1 MSMNRKAAA
10 IVVIV
15 GLTVAAAIAL
25 RAGSRADASASDCY
39 SSEQGPSKPTI
50 CE

>member
-1 MSMNRKAAA
+1 MNRKAAA
-10 IVVIV
+10 VVLIV

-25 RAGSRADASASDCY
+25 RASNRADASASDCY
-39 SSEQGPSKPTI
+39 ASDQGPSTPTI

>member
-1 MSMNRKAAA
+1 MNRKVAA
-10 IVVIV
+10 IALIV

-25 RAGSRADASASDCY
+25 RASNRADASASDCY
-39 SSEQGPSKPTI
+39 ASEQGPSKPTI

>member
-1 MSMNRKAAA
+1 MWMNRKTVAVAA
-10 IVVIV
+10 IV
-15 GLTVAAAIAL
+15 GLTVVAALAL
-25 RAGSRADASASDCY
+25 RSGSRADASASDCY